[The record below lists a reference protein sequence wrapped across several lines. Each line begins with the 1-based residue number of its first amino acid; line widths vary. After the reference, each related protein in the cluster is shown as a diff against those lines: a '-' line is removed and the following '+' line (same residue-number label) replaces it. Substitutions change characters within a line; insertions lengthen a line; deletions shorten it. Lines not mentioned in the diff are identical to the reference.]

1 MKQNN
6 TYKYIW
12 SLAGSIAL
20 LGVFLVS
27 TNPEKTSFGLLLV
40 PIILSLVSIY
50 FLVQLILTT
59 SGFLKRF
66 PRKRPIVALAV
77 AGLSTTIIVLQTT
90 GGIAV
95 VDVIL
100 LALIIVIATIYIQRY

>member
-1 MKQNN
+1 MKKNA
-6 TYKYIW
+6 TYRYAW
-12 SLAGSIAL
+12 GLGAAVVL
-20 LGVFLVS
+20 LGIFLVS
-27 TNPEKTSFGLLLV
+27 TSPEKTSFGLLLV
-40 PIILSLVSIY
+40 PIVLSLVSIY
-50 FLVQLILTT
+50 FLVQLMLTT

-66 PRKRPIVALAV
+66 PRKRPIVALSV